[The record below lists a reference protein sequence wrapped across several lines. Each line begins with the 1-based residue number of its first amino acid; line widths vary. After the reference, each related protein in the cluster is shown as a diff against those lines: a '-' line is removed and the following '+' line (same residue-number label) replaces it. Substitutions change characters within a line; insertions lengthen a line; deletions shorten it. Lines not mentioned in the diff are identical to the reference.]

1 MKAARGSKSRKSRP
15 RTLYLV
21 RHAIAAERGPKYPD
35 DTLRPL
41 TKRGIARMREAA
53 RGFADLDP
61 AIDVVISSPLVRA
74 KQTAKILL
82 AELSPAPA
90 HELIE
95 ELSPG
100 CAPADLADALGRYE
114 KQRTIALVGH
124 EPDLGTFA
132 AWLTGAHKPIPFK
145 KGGIAC
151 FEVTAFPPDRNSTLL
166 WSALPKMLR
175 GLR

>member
-1 MKAARGSKSRKSRP
+1 MKSARPSRARKSKP

-35 DTLRPL
+35 DSLRPL
-41 TKRGIARMREAA
+41 IKRGIARMREAA

-61 AIDVVISSPLVRA
+61 EIDLVISSPLVRA
-74 KQTAKILL
+74 KQTAEILI
-82 AELSPAPA
+82 AQLSPSPA

-100 CAPADLADALGRYE
+100 CPPADLADALGRCE
-114 KQRTIALVGH
+114 KQRAIALVGH
-124 EPDLGTFA
+124 EPDLGIFA
-132 AWLTGAHKPIPFK
+132 AWLTGAHRPIPFK

-166 WSALPKMLR
+166 WAATPRMLR
-175 GLR
+175 GLK